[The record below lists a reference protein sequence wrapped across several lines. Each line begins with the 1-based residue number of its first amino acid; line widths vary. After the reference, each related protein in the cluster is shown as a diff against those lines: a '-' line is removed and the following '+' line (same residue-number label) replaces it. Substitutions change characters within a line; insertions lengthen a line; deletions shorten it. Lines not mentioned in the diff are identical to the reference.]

1 MNLYQ
6 LVHIDKLWCGHL
18 LVVEVFAVEVIDLAT
33 LLHTF
38 KSHVKLFAAAL
49 NGLGLHVVL

>member
-6 LVHIDKLWCGHL
+6 LVHIDKLWSGHL
-18 LVVEVFAVEVIDLAT
+18 LVVEVFAVEVVDFAT
-33 LLHTF
+33 LFHTF

-49 NGLGLHVVL
+49 NGLGLHVVF

>member
-1 MNLYQ
+1 MHLNQ

-49 NGLGLHVVL
+49 NGLGLHVVF